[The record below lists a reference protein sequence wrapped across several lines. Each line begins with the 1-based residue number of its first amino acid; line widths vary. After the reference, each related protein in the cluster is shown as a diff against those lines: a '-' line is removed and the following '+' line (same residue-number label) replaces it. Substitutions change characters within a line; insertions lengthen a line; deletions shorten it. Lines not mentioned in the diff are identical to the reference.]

1 MTGSVRFVEH
11 RKKRSK
17 LSAFRDKLN
26 PKVVHMKTVLAL
38 FIMMLLLPIEGYA
51 AGTSLDSKALGGME
65 FAVPSDREQQNYLG
79 TSRSGTFKLTKI
91 PAQVLLVEIFS
102 MYCPYCQADAPTVN
116 EVYKIL
122 QQDPV
127 LSKKVRLI
135 GIGTGNTPFEI
146 DVFRKKYDVKFPL
159 FPDEDSALQK
169 MVSEPIRTPTF
180 IALKKTD
187 KHLEV
192 HKIHIGE
199 TKNAASFIKDILEG
213 LNLK

>member
-1 MTGSVRFVEH
+1 
-11 RKKRSK
+11 
-17 LSAFRDKLN
+17 
-26 PKVVHMKTVLAL
+26 MKSVLAL
-38 FIMMLLLPIEGYA
+38 FLLMLLLPFEGHA
-51 AGTSLDSKALGGME
+51 ARTSLDSKALGGME
-65 FAVPSDREQQNYLG
+65 FTVPSDPECQNYLG
-79 TSRSGTFKLTKI
+79 TSRSGTFKLTEI

-116 EVYKIL
+116 EIYKIL

-135 GIGTGNTPFEI
+135 GIGTGNTPFEV
-146 DVFRKKYDVKFPL
+146 DVFRKKYDIKFPL

-187 KHLEV
+187 KRLEV
-192 HKIHIGE
+192 HKVHVGE
-199 TKNAASFIKDILEG
+199 SKNAESFLKEILEG